1 MSRTIARRE
10 VPATAAT
17 LAAAGIDPVLSRLY
31 ASRGVH
37 DAAEL
42 DLSLAGLP
50 PPSLMKGVEAAA
62 ERLVRAID
70 LHERIVIVLPNIHK
84 TFWVESDR
92 VSSEYLE
99 QMGYFLMQL
108 TLNVTPQ
115 SVDHQAKLLL
125 QYAAPASFGELRT
138 ALLAAAERLKR
149 DGASTV
155 FSAQNLVVDER
166 TLQVGVRGQLTT
178 FISDRRVS
186 EVSKAY
192 AIELQYAGGRM
203 FLKAFR
209 ETNPND
215 PLELQSKPVTAA
227 VAAGTQ

>member
-1 MSRTIARRE
+1 MKLAWMREDIASVRR
-10 VPATAAT
+10 ATT
-17 LAAAGIDPVLSRLY
+17 FLVVLLVGSMLVNLVLAVFTMR
-31 ASRGVH
+31 
-37 DAAEL
+37 
-42 DLSLAGLP
+42 LAG
-50 PPSLMKGVEAAA
+50 
-62 ERLVRAID
+62 
-70 LHERIVIVLPNIHK
+70 HQRIVVVPPNIHK

-115 SVDHQAKLLL
+115 SVDHQAKVLL

-149 DGASTV
+149 DGASTI
-155 FSAQNLVVDER
+155 FSARDVLVDER
-166 TLQVGVRGQLTT
+166 ALKVGVRGQLTT

-186 EVSKAY
+186 DVSKGY
-192 AIELQYAGGRM
+192 AIELQYSGGRL

-215 PLELQSKPVTAA
+215 PLENQPRPSPAAA
-227 VAAGTQ
+227 VAQ

>member
-1 MSRTIARRE
+1 MKLAWMREDIASVRR
-10 VPATAAT
+10 ATTFLVALLVGSM
-17 LAAAGIDPVLSRLY
+17 LANLVLAVFTMR
-31 ASRGVH
+31 
-37 DAAEL
+37 
-42 DLSLAGLP
+42 LAG
-50 PPSLMKGVEAAA
+50 
-62 ERLVRAID
+62 
-70 LHERIVIVLPNIHK
+70 HQRIVVVPPNIHK
-84 TFWVESDR
+84 TFWVESDQ

-115 SVDHQAKLLL
+115 SVDHQAKVLL

-149 DGASTV
+149 DGASTI
-155 FSAQNLVVDER
+155 FSARDLLVDER
-166 TLQVGVRGQLTT
+166 ALKVGVRGQLTT

-186 EVSKAY
+186 DVSKGY
-192 AIELQYAGGRM
+192 AIELQYAGGRI

-215 PLELQSKPVTAA
+215 PLENQPRPSPAAA
-227 VAAGTQ
+227 VVQ

>member
-1 MSRTIARRE
+1 M
-10 VPATAAT
+10 
-17 LAAAGIDPVLSRLY
+17 
-31 ASRGVH
+31 
-37 DAAEL
+37 
-42 DLSLAGLP
+42 
-50 PPSLMKGVEAAA
+50 
-62 ERLVRAID
+62 
-70 LHERIVIVLPNIHK
+70 
-84 TFWVESDR
+84 
-92 VSSEYLE
+92 SSEYLE

-115 SVDHQAKLLL
+115 SVDHQARMLL

-138 ALLAAAERLKR
+138 ALLSAAERLKR

-155 FSAQNLVVDER
+155 FSAQDLVVDEPQLR
-166 TLQVGVRGQLTT
+166 VGVRGQRNP

-192 AIELQYAGGRM
+192 AIELQYTGGRM

-209 ETNPND
+209 EANPND
-215 PLELQSKPVTAA
+215 PLELQPKPVPAA

>member
-1 MSRTIARRE
+1 MKLAWMAEDIAGARR
-10 VPATAAT
+10 ATSFLVALLVGSMLVNLI
-17 LAAAGIDPVLSRLY
+17 LALFAIR
-31 ASRGVH
+31 
-37 DAAEL
+37 
-42 DLSLAGLP
+42 LAG
-50 PPSLMKGVEAAA
+50 
-62 ERLVRAID
+62 
-70 LHERIVIVLPNIHK
+70 HERIVVVPPSIHK

-115 SVDHQAKLLL
+115 SIDHQARLLL

-138 ALLAAAERLKR
+138 ALLSAAERLKR

-155 FSAQNLVVDER
+155 FSAQDITVDER
-166 TLQVGVRGQLTT
+166 ALKVGVRGQLTT

-192 AIELQYAGGRM
+192 AIELQYAGGRL

-209 ETNPND
+209 ETHPND
-215 PLELQSKPVTAA
+215 PLELQPKPVPAA
-227 VAAGTQ
+227 AAAGTQ